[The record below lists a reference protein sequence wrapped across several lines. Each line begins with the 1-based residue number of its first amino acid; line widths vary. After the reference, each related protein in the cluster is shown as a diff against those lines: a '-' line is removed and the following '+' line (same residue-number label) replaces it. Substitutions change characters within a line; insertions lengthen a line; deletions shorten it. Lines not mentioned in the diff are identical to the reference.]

1 MIEFCLSAVLW
12 TTVLMGLSTVGLNLI
27 RALQVEQICR
37 DAGRIYSSGLD
48 FTLTANQNLLL
59 MLATGQNI
67 TATGGNGIFIFSTV
81 EYIDT
86 PQCTAGGFA
95 GNAGS
100 CPNLGQY
107 VFIQRVVVG
116 NASLFVSPF
125 GTPSAGIIGT
135 SGNIL
140 SSSYL
145 TNASARTVGFGGLI
159 SLTGGQVGYLT
170 ETYFSSPDYAWGTY
184 MSSAGVYDR
193 KIF

>member
-107 VFIQRVVVG
+107 VFIQR
-116 NASLFVSPF
+116 
-125 GTPSAGIIGT
+125 
-135 SGNIL
+135 
-140 SSSYL
+140 
-145 TNASARTVGFGGLI
+145 R
-159 SLTGGQVGYLT
+159 GGQRQPVCK
-170 ETYFSSPDYAWGTY
+170 SVRHP
-184 MSSAGVYDR
+184 
-193 KIF
+193 